1 MITTIFSKS
10 RPFNYVIVIVML
22 IICFILIEVFSL
34 EDSFTPALLLKK
46 SGILMVLV
54 TSLFLANFITYHND
68 LSRNSTYSILFYF
81 LFLIIFPD
89 VLVNYNLVIA
99 NFLILLALRRLFS
112 IQSLLKPKEKIFDAS
127 LLIFT
132 ASLFHFW
139 SVLFILLVFVSIVL
153 HVSRDYRNWIIPY
166 IALFTVA
173 VIFLLIASVLSE
185 PLIVDFFPNP
195 SLMADFI
202 AKIEIDFSFTYFK
215 DQSENIAFSIYVMIA
230 CLFFFSQL
238 LSYSKKPLM
247 LHATYKKAIIGFII
261 GIVILIISPDKS
273 NGVLIYTF
281 LPLSLMATSY
291 IESLEIRWMKEATTL
306 LIIGLVF
313 LSFFLQ
319 L

>member
-10 RPFNYVIVIVML
+10 RPFNYIIVIVML
-22 IICFILIEVFSL
+22 IICFILVQVLSV
-34 EDSFTPALLLKK
+34 DSYTPALLLKK
-46 SGILMVLV
+46 IGILIVLV

-139 SVLFILLVFVSIVL
+139 SILFILLVFVSIVL

-166 IALFTVA
+166 IALFAVA
-173 VIFLLIASVLSE
+173 VIFALIASLLNE
-185 PLIVDFFPNP
+185 PYISDFFLNT
-195 SLMADFI
+195 SLIADFVDKI
-202 AKIEIDFSFTYFK
+202 AIDFSFTYFK
-215 DQSENIAFSIYVMIA
+215 HQSENIAFSIYVVIA

-261 GIVILIISPDKS
+261 GLIILVISPDKS

-291 IESLEIRWMKEATTL
+291 VEGIPIKWMKEATTL